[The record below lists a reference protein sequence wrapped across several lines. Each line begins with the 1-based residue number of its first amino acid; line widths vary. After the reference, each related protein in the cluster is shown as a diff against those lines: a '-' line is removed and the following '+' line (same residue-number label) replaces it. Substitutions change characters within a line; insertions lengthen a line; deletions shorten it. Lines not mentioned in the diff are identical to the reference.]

1 MTEYRFTEQN
11 DNMLFRMIEDVQ
23 KALDAQ
29 AYMAA
34 LALALVIPDVC
45 GKAEYPNEKS
55 SKARYTKWFDQEIS
69 YSEHPDYSNMDPL
82 KEKEAKKLPHLNG
95 EAIYQ
100 LRCAILHQGNPNIDN
115 DKIQNDENKIGHF
128 IIEYEKPKVLS
139 IYVDSPQYNNFTGKK
154 SYRVNL
160 NLLCLIIC
168 AVAKGYY
175 DGNKE
180 KFNFFEY
187 ELIDKDAQLSSFF
200 CIQ

>member
-1 MTEYRFTEQN
+1 MATISVSGNKKIGTLRKEFNEQFPY
-11 DNMLFRMIEDVQ
+11 LRLGIYYS
-23 KALDAQ
+23 
-29 AYMAA
+29 YMRET
-34 LALALVIPDVC
+34 V
-45 GKAEYPNEKS
+45 
-55 SKARYTKWFDQEIS
+55 
-69 YSEHPDYSNMDPL
+69 
-82 KEKEAKKLPHLNG
+82 AKG
-95 EAIYQ
+95 GTIT
-100 LRCAILHQGNPNIDN
+100 NIDN

-139 IYVDSPQYNNFTGKK
+139 IYVDSSQYNNFTGKK

-160 NLLCLIIC
+160 NRLCLIIC